1 MKLNYI
7 IAITILLIF
16 GCDKKEKWKG
26 ASSHFKI
33 TRQESFN
40 YSEMLSGELDSVKKS
55 ELEKFKDREILKNQK
70 EESVS
75 FTEEEV
81 TTLGHWSTPWFQ
93 LENKKKEIHPSAML
107 QDEQTIMTPPDGKT
121 SEYSEILENISSEIK
136 VLTAKL
142 LQIILTKR

>member
-7 IAITILLIF
+7 IAITILLIS

-75 FTEEEV
+75 FKKRIQNVAKGTI
-81 TTLGHWSTPWFQ
+81 GQ
-93 LENKKKEIHPSAML
+93 LKQVYSLFFDKKKNKKHEKKI
-107 QDEQTIMTPPDGKT
+107 
-121 SEYSEILENISSEIK
+121 ILE
-136 VLTAKL
+136 
-142 LQIILTKR
+142 